1 MSYILLCVFQISYIK
16 LRCRHP
22 QAWRKGGTLPIWVR
36 APHLPLDRGSALSS
50 VSAVVFTYIY
60 IECMWRRF
68 STRWEKQKNNV
79 SHHLAC
85 THRLCCDITRLHFQ
99 IYSFYVLSTTHS
111 SFCLPISLWAPAPF
125 LSLPLTALSLSH
137 TPFSLFNSVFQS
149 KYYLTSFQQLSTSQ
163 QLFFFPPLPCSA
175 PLLIAVTSVLQW
187 GELFSY
193 VFQALKR
200 LQFLYACSGYSAVYW
215 IKNKQGGIHCSRRKG
230 LQQRQRSTLLACL
243 SAS

>member
-1 MSYILLCVFQISYIK
+1 MLQPQKQLTFLDFMNV
-16 LRCRHP
+16 LHP
-22 QAWRKGGTLPIWVR
+22 VVCLSDFIHKITVQASPGLEKRRNSPDLGSGSSPSFGPRFR
-36 APHLPLDRGSALSS
+36 AIQRECSRFYVH
-50 VSAVVFTYIY
+50 IY
-60 IECMWRRF
+60 MCMWRCF

-163 QLFFFPPLPCSA
+163 QLFIFPPLPCSA
-175 PLLIAVTSVLQW
+175 PLLCSPADCSYIGAAV
-187 GELFSY
+187 
-193 VFQALKR
+193 
-200 LQFLYACSGYSAVYW
+200 
-215 IKNKQGGIHCSRRKG
+215 GGAIQPCFPG
-230 LQQRQRSTLLACL
+230 T
-243 SAS
+243 